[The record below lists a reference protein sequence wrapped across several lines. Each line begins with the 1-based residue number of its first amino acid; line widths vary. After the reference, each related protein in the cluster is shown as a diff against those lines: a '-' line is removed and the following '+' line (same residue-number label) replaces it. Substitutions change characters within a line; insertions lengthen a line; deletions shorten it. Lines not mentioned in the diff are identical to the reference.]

1 MSEQRTTLERHR
13 RALHRLVDAV
23 GASPP
28 DLQPHLDRLAAALV
42 RERHAP
48 LAAWLSRAA
57 YPLTWEGIAM
67 AADSLP
73 AEGRAAAALEHVL
86 HTALVVAVWICWD

>member
-1 MSEQRTTLERHR
+1 MAEQRTILERHR
-13 RALHRLVDAV
+13 HELHRLVDAI
-23 GASPP
+23 GASPS
-28 DLQPHLDRLAAALV
+28 DLQPHLDRLAAALL

-48 LAAWLSRAA
+48 LAAWLVRSG

-67 AADSLP
+67 AGDSVP

-86 HTALVVAVWICWD
+86 HTALVVAVWIGWD